1 MIRLSRGLLA
11 GLLSLAVAPPAALAA
26 AATVQEVVLAPGFMA
41 AVSEPTTFRYRFRL
55 VGRGMEAP
63 YVSEARMELR
73 EIGEDGSKLVWFDM
87 FEGANRRAFGPMRVL
102 DQNPML
108 FVFLQRDVTSMANLT
123 GGAAGYFQQRIRS
136 SFTRAAEVETLEVA
150 WGGRRLAAERIVLHP
165 FRDDPRIDRFPQFRD
180 KSYEIVVAAGLPGG
194 IYRIATRV
202 PDPAGGAPLLEES
215 LTLEAVE

>member
-1 MIRLSRGLLA
+1 MNRLSRALVAAL
-11 GLLSLAVAPPAALAA
+11 LLSAPTPPVALATE
-26 AATVQEVVLAPGFMA
+26 ATVAELVFAPGFMA
-41 AVSEPTTFRYRFRL
+41 AVSEPTIFRYRFRL
-55 VGRGMEAP
+55 AGRGMEVP

-73 EIGEDGSKLVWFDM
+73 EIGDDGGKLVWFDM
-87 FEGANRRAFGPMRVL
+87 FEGANRRAFGPMRIL

-123 GGAAGYFQQRIRS
+123 GGAAGYFQQRIRA
-136 SFTRAAEVETLEVA
+136 SFTRPAEVETLEVA
-150 WGGRRLAAERIVLHP
+150 WRGRELAAERIVLYP

-180 KSYEIVVAAGLPGG
+180 KSYEIVVASGLPGG

-202 PDPAGGAPLLEES
+202 PDPSGGPPLLEES